1 MLHLTLSEDLAVLY
15 VSYAARFAFMA
26 VSYVM
31 LLAKG
36 RGVNDF
42 TWLLLKMQLMY
53 TIHRTHMQFT

>member
-31 LLAKG
+31 LLA
-36 RGVNDF
+36 RVGVLMTMF
-42 TWLLLKMQLMY
+42 HGFCLKCN
-53 TIHRTHMQFT
+53 